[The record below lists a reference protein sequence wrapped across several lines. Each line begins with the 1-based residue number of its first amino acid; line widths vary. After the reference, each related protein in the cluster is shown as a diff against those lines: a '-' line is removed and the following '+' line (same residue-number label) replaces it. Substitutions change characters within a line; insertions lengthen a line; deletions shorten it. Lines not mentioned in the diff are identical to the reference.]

1 MTPDHFRRIAL
12 SMPEAVEVYRLGH
25 SQFRVG
31 RTTFATL
38 EGVADSIATV
48 RLTPDQQAM
57 FIERAP
63 AVFAPMPGSWGSLG
77 STIARLATANPA
89 IVEEALAAAWSNA
102 APKSLLKRIDKPP
115 RS

>member
-1 MTPDHFRRIAL
+1 MKPDDFRRIAL

-25 SQFRVG
+25 SEFRLG

-38 EGVADSIATV
+38 EGIADSIATI

-57 FIERAP
+57 FIEKAP
-63 AVFAPMPGSWGSLG
+63 AVFAPAPGGWGSLG
-77 STIARLATANPA
+77 STLARLATASPA
-89 IVEEALAAAWSNA
+89 IVEEALAAAWANA

-115 RS
+115 SS

>member
-1 MTPDHFRRIAL
+1 MTPDDFRRIAL
-12 SMPEAVEVYRLGH
+12 SMPEAVEVYRFGH

-38 EGVADSIATV
+38 EGVADSTATV

-57 FIERAP
+57 FMEKAP
-63 AVFAPMPGSWGSLG
+63 TVFAPVSGGWGSLG
-77 STIARLATANPA
+77 STIARLAIANPA
-89 IVEEALAAAWSNA
+89 IVEDALAAAWGSA

-115 RS
+115 NG